1 MYHCSSLL
9 LAQIIKHSFFSKRRR
24 EVQNRKCQGQ
34 SIAQGQL
41 ILIFYIFS
49 YFIVLLFKHDAMEMH
64 EKNETPWL
72 KSLITGEP
80 GDKQQS
86 TDTTA
91 EQSPESTGE
100 PGDRRTWRQVAK
112 R

>member
-1 MYHCSSLL
+1 
-9 LAQIIKHSFFSKRRR
+9 
-24 EVQNRKCQGQ
+24 
-34 SIAQGQL
+34 
-41 ILIFYIFS
+41 
-49 YFIVLLFKHDAMEMH
+49 MEMH

-100 PGDRRTWRQVAK
+100 PGDRRTWRQDKIHMALQRPQANRRPK
-112 R
+112 HIQI